1 MCVKNIKTCNNGYI
15 FEICR
20 VCSDTAYLAIKTEK
34 RKHCSKIFFKCLN
47 SAVGPIFHIF
57 LNNVV
62 AGPVYGALFL
72 LYNESMSMNSA
83 VTVHMREKKNGNAK
97 LKTQMHNNPIQTGT
111 YSC

>member
-1 MCVKNIKTCNNGYI
+1 MVGFSKYVGSVRTQLI
-15 FEICR
+15 
-20 VCSDTAYLAIKTEK
+20 LLKTEK
-34 RKHCSKIFFKCLN
+34 RTHCSKIFFKCLN
-47 SAVGPIFHIF
+47 SAVGPVFHIF

-97 LKTQMHNNPIQTGT
+97 LKTQMHNKPNSNGLVLMLIFLMEVVV
-111 YSC
+111 